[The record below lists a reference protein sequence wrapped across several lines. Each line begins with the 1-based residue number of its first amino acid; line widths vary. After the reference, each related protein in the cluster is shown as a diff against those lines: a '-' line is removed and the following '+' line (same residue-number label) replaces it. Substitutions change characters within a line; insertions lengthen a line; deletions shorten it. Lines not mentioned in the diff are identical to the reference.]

1 MYLDE
6 NIYSSDREG
15 TLSQG
20 TMGVGGDILEK
31 WGQNTN
37 TGCKIRP
44 YLLKKNMVLCKWDVV
59 HINHLPQ
66 KFQSTL

>member
-6 NIYSSDREG
+6 KMYSSDREG

-20 TMGVGGDILEK
+20 TMGVGGDILKK

-44 YLLKKNMVLCKWDVV
+44 YLLRKKKGFM
-59 HINHLPQ
+59 
-66 KFQSTL
+66 